1 MNRSIYQIRIMS
13 DTAENIGTF
22 FLALA
27 VIFIIAGGL
36 WFLSTLGSIP
46 GWGWL
51 IIIGIAIIGFFS
63 IMSRILGD

>member
-1 MNRSIYQIRIMS
+1 MS
-13 DTAENIGTF
+13 DTVEKIGTIL
-22 FLALA
+22 LAIA

-36 WFLSTLGSIP
+36 WYLSTLGPIP

-51 IIIGIAIIGFFS
+51 IIVGIAIIGFFY